1 MNTKI
6 AERNS
11 AKRRKNLYTGL
22 FLGWVALSAVWIWYI
37 SGICVPSHP
46 ENHDAVMP
54 YPALLRQ
61 FSGNLLYNPF
71 LALLVGLIVGGVLL
85 YPTKNRW
92 LGLALL
98 PWLLFACVLG
108 SISSS
113 CIVNDA
119 SLIATVKFDG
129 SIDYLLWV
137 DDTGSWD
144 MSTNALYL
152 YTCDENGPNCRLQ
165 VIKRYTSTPFPR
177 PSDLR
182 LTVDSTHNQLQV
194 INRDE
199 VIYTLA
205 PE

>member
-1 MNTKI
+1 MDTKTV
-6 AERNS
+6 EQDT

-22 FLGWVALSAVWIWYI
+22 FLGWVVLSVVWIWYI

-46 ENHDAVMP
+46 ENYDAVTP

-61 FSGNLLYNPF
+61 SSGNLLYNPF
-71 LALLVGLIVGGVLL
+71 FVLLVGLIVGGVLL
-85 YPTKNRW
+85 YQTKNWW

-98 PWLLFACVLG
+98 PWLPFACVLG
-108 SISSS
+108 FLSSLCS
-113 CIVNDA
+113 NGA
-119 SLIATVKFDG
+119 SLIETVEFDG
-129 SIDYLLWV
+129 STDYLLWV

-144 MSTNALYL
+144 MSTNALYF
-152 YTCDENGPNCRLQ
+152 YTCDEDGPNCRLR
-165 VIKRYTSTPFPR
+165 VIKRYISSPYPR

-182 LTVDSTHNQLQV
+182 LFIDTSHNQLQV

-199 VIYTLA
+199 VIYTLD